1 MRGYPVRGLHI
12 QFGGDAAREVVV
24 SWFTEV
30 PVTGAHVRV
39 TPRDA
44 GATRAVDAAT
54 RSYTDA
60 RSGRSIHAHHAVVT
74 GLTPDVQHDVVA
86 VHDGASPE
94 HGDWRTAPTGRAP
107 LSFTTFGDQGVP
119 MDPDEAAVL
128 GLPVP
133 GGGLG
138 APEAAGT
145 TAGVESL
152 RPLFH
157 LPAGD
162 LAYTNLAVDRVETWV
177 RYWDHTSTSARFR
190 PWMPVAGNH
199 ENELG
204 NGPLGYDAYRTFFA
218 LPHAEGH
225 TEASRGLWYAFT
237 TGSVR
242 IVGIHTDDLALQ
254 DAGDSYVHGYSGG
267 AQLTWLRNELATAR
281 TDPDIDWI
289 VVVGHQVCMSTAD
302 LANGGDLG
310 LRRTLIPLCDE
321 FDVDLVLG
329 GHDHH
334 YERSHPIRGCAD
346 NETLTPYRHPPTPAT
361 SMPPAARCICWWAAV
376 APPRRP
382 PRASRLPRR
391 AASSPVSASPTPRS
405 VAACPTTCERT
416 RPGPRVAIWRIPTAS
431 RTSRSIRGPGRVS
444 RPISSS
450 PTTTSWTSTEPC
462 ASSSDSRSHAPAR
475 TAPRTTPAG
484 HCTR

>member
-1 MRGYPVRGLHI
+1 M
-12 QFGGDAAREVVV
+12 

-44 GATRAVDAAT
+44 GATRTVEAAT

-94 HGDWRTAPTGRAP
+94 HGGWRTAPTGRAP

-145 TAGVESL
+145 TAGVESM

-162 LAYTNLAVDRVETWV
+162 LAYANLAADRVETWV

-218 LPHAEGH
+218 LPPAEGH

-237 TGSVR
+237 AGSVR

-321 FDVDLVLG
+321 FDVDLVLD

-346 NETLTPYRHPPTPAT
+346 NETLTPLPASTDTRHIDATRGTVHLLVGSGGTSAPTTARLTTPPTCRVITGVGEPDPAVGRRL
-361 SMPPAARCICWWAAV
+361 PHHVWEN
-376 APPRRP
+376 APWS
-382 PRASRLPRR
+382 ASRNLAHPYGFAHIEVDPGSGPGEPTHLVVTYHDVLDEHGTLREFERFTLTRPRSDGTPHDARR
-391 AASSPVSASPTPRS
+391 ALHEVNA
-405 VAACPTTCERT
+405 
-416 RPGPRVAIWRIPTAS
+416 
-431 RTSRSIRGPGRVS
+431 
-444 RPISSS
+444 
-450 PTTTSWTSTEPC
+450 
-462 ASSSDSRSHAPAR
+462 
-475 TAPRTTPAG
+475 
-484 HCTR
+484 